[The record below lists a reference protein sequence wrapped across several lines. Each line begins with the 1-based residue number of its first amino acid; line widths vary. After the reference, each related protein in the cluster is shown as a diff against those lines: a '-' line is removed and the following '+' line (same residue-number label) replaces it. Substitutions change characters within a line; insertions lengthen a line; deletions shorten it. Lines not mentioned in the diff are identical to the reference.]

1 MDPIALATIRWATEF
16 QAEIKTAYP
25 SGRAVFF
32 GYNGGMKHAAH
43 DPVTILQDLIRCPS
57 VTPYD
62 AGALSV
68 VENVLQGAGFATHR
82 LVFKDQ
88 DTPDIDN
95 LFARIGTSAPHLCFA
110 GHTDVVPV
118 GDEQGWT
125 HPPFAAEIHH
135 GQLYGRG
142 ATDMKGSVAAF
153 TAAALDFARDN
164 PKFGGSISFLIT
176 GDEEGAAI
184 NGTAKVLEW
193 MKKFQHVPDH
203 CLVGE
208 PTSADTL
215 GDTIKIGRRGSL
227 SFIVSVEGKQG
238 HVAYPHKV
246 SNPVAKL
253 ARLVDRISST
263 PIDNGNSHFDPS
275 SLQVTTFDVGNTATN
290 VVPARA
296 IAKFNIRFSTE
307 HNYESLRTWVDAQI
321 DAVKAELGG
330 TWAVITN
337 EGAEAFITEP
347 GSFVGLVQ
355 DAVQEETGL
364 LPKLSTTGGT
374 SDARFVKDYCPV
386 LEFGPTNATIHQVN
400 ERIGIEELRATTR
413 IYRRIIELYFAK
425 A

>member
-1 MDPIALATIRWATEF
+1 
-16 QAEIKTAYP
+16 
-25 SGRAVFF
+25 
-32 GYNGGMKHAAH
+32 MKNTPL

-57 VTPYD
+57 VTPHD
-62 AGALSV
+62 HGALSV
-68 VENVLQGAGFATHR
+68 VENLLQSGGFSTHR

-95 LFARIGTSAPHLCFA
+95 LFARIGTKGPHLCFA
-110 GHTDVVPV
+110 GHTDVVPI
-118 GDEQGWT
+118 GDEAGWT
-125 HPPFAAEIHH
+125 HPPFSAEIHG

-153 TAAALDFARDN
+153 AAAALDYVREN
-164 PKFGGSISFLIT
+164 PKFKGSISFLIT
-176 GDEEGAAI
+176 GDEEGPAI
-184 NGTAKVLEW
+184 NGTVKVLEW
-193 MKKFQHVPDH
+193 MKKFQHLPDH

-208 PTSADTL
+208 PSCADAL

-227 SFIVSVEGKQG
+227 SFSVTVEGKQG

-253 ARLVDRISST
+253 ARFVDLISST
-263 PIDNGNSHFDPS
+263 SIDNGNDHFDPS
-275 SLQVTTFDVGNTATN
+275 SLQVTTFDVGNTASN
-290 VVPARA
+290 VVPAKA
-296 IAKFNIRFSTE
+296 TAKFNIRFSTE
-307 HNYESLRTWVDAQI
+307 HNYDSLRAWVNIQSET
-321 DAVKAELGG
+321 VKAELGG
-330 TWAVITN
+330 TWSITSN

-364 LPKLSTTGGT
+364 LPKLSTSGGT

-386 LEFGPTNATIHQVN
+386 LEFGPTNATIHQVD
-400 ERIGIEELRATTR
+400 ERIGVEELKATTR
-413 IYRRIIELYFAK
+413 IYRRIIEKYFSTA